1 MYGRWFVV
9 LGLAVLFPLLAA
21 PPGRGQEAKEEE
33 QKLLDK
39 VQALANAKK
48 YGEAADVMKKV
59 LKLAPANESYLALT
73 SEMER
78 QAGRFGD
85 GLAHA
90 LQAIKVNDK
99 AGAYYI
105 LAAANAYGDQDVEAA
120 RGYLAT
126 VFKGGEG
133 KFGSRAIQDA
143 KRVEQLLVPRR
154 FRLTWR
160 LDPRQGRM
168 LGGTIAVPLAKTGLP
183 YQTATWKLTGAKGSR
198 VVKGEANDVLYV
210 VPQPGSAFQLVHT
223 ITVTPYS
230 FKKKLA
236 ARKTGPLPKAV
247 RPYLGP
253 SMGIN
258 PSSPKLARVV
268 SRLKADDSVETVR
281 NILGWLHKNVNY
293 KFDKKTIG
301 ELDFKNVDD
310 LVERG
315 HAECRGY
322 TLLCTGLCRAAGVPA
337 RPVWGLAILTPE
349 QGGFASHN
357 WVEVYINGVGWVP
370 VDPQRPESF
379 GLLPNNNLRL
389 YMDMQKGLRTL
400 EGLPMLNLLAM
411 NGGKLRYEE
420 LELHH
425 AE

>member
-1 MYGRWFVV
+1 MYRRWLVV
-9 LGLAVLFPLLAA
+9 LGVAVLVPLFAA

-33 QKLLDK
+33 QRLLAK
-39 VQALANAKK
+39 VQSLANAKK

-59 LKLAPANESYLALT
+59 LKLAPNNDGYLALT

-105 LAAANAYGDQDVEAA
+105 LAAANAYGDQDIEAA
-120 RGYLAT
+120 RGYLQT

-133 KFGSRAIQDA
+133 KFGSRAIQDG
-143 KRVEQLLVPRR
+143 KKVEQLLVPRT
-154 FRLTWR
+154 FTLTWR
-160 LDPRQGRM
+160 LDPRRGRM
-168 LGGTIAVPLAKTGLP
+168 LGGALQVPLPKTGLP
-183 YQTATWKLTGAKGSR
+183 YQSATWKLTGAKSYR
-198 VVKGEANDVLYV
+198 VVKGEANDVLLV
-210 VPQPGSAFQLVHT
+210 VPQPGTPFQLVNT

-230 FKKKLA
+230 YKKKLA
-236 ARKTGPLPKAV
+236 ASKTGPVPAAV
-247 RPYLGP
+247 RPYLGT

-258 PSSPKLARVV
+258 PSSAKLAKVV
-268 SRLKADDSVETVR
+268 SGLKGADNAETVR
-281 NILGWLHKNVNY
+281 NILGWLHKNVDY

-337 RPVWGLAILTPE
+337 RPVWGLAMLTPE

-389 YMDMQKGLRTL
+389 YMDMQKGPRTL
-400 EGLPMLNLLAM
+400 EGLPIINLLAM
-411 NGGKLRYEE
+411 NGGLLRY
-420 LELHH
+420 
-425 AE
+425 AESRSAE